1 MTIKYA
7 NHTSI
12 QWLAEVEKHIPSET
26 LLDKINHR
34 QILIAEIEGREI
46 AYLRFGYFW
55 DNIPFM
61 NLLFVE
67 DNYRKQGV
75 GKRLVDYWE
84 SEMCKLGHS
93 LVLTSTLS
101 NEDAQ
106 YFYRKLDYLDAGGF
120 TLPGEALEIIL
131 LKELSTRIE

>member
-1 MTIKYA
+1 MLIKYA
-7 NHTSI
+7 DSDSFK
-12 QWLAEVEKHIPSET
+12 WLAEVEKHITSET
-26 LLDKINHR
+26 LLDKINNR
-34 QILIAEIEGREI
+34 QILIAAVEGREI

-67 DNYRKQGV
+67 EDYRKQGV
-75 GKRLVDYWE
+75 GKRLAEYWE

-101 NEDAQ
+101 NEEAQ
-106 YFYRKLDYLDAGGF
+106 HFYRKLGYQDAGGF

-131 LKELSTRIE
+131 VKVISAG

>member
-7 NHTSI
+7 NQASY
-12 QWLAEVEKHIPSET
+12 QWLTEVEKYIT
-26 LLDKINHR
+26 DDDLLNKINNR
-34 QILIAEIEGREI
+34 QILIAEVEGNDI

-67 DNYRKQGV
+67 VNSRKKGV
-75 GKRLVDYWE
+75 GKRLVQYWE
-84 SEMCKLGHS
+84 VEMHKLGHS

-101 NEDAQ
+101 NENAQ
-106 YFYRKLDYLDAGGF
+106 HFYRKLNYRDAGGF
-120 TLPGEALEIIL
+120 TLPGAPLEIIF
-131 LKELSTRIE
+131 LKELPT

>member
-1 MTIKYA
+1 MLIKYA
-7 NHTSI
+7 DSDSFK
-12 QWLAEVEKHIPSET
+12 WLAEVEKHITSET
-26 LLDKINHR
+26 LLDKINNR
-34 QILIAEIEGREI
+34 QILIAEVEGREI

-75 GKRLVDYWE
+75 GKGLVEYWE
-84 SEMCKLGHS
+84 AEMYKLGHS

-101 NEDAQ
+101 NEEAQ
-106 YFYRKLDYLDAGGF
+106 HFYRKLGYQDAGGF

-131 LKELSTRIE
+131 VKVVSAG